1 MPGNRTTRNPT
12 RNPSRNPTTNRTSR
26 WTKKSRRSHRA
37 TGAAALTLALCAV
50 LTACSGTDGSTSA
63 GGKVVL
69 RYTWW
74 GNPDRAART
83 QAAVDLFEKKHP
95 DVDVQTSFA
104 GYDAYKQKLATQAAG
119 GDAPDV
125 MQLDYR
131 MIDQYASG
139 GVLLDLGT
147 QQTALK
153 TGEFEPG
160 LLATGKLNGKQYAL
174 PQGRGTETVVH
185 DPTQWQEAGL
195 APPAAA
201 SDGGW
206 TWDQWADAMRVLKK
220 KTGKPGG
227 TDPGQSEDAF
237 EVWLR
242 GQGKALYTKDHELGF
257 TADDLTRWW
266 TFTDRLRREGVVSP
280 AEQTTQLDGSVE
292 NTPLG
297 RGTAFSDMN
306 WDAPAS
312 GYLVLIPDGIALAP
326 MPSGADGTPGQY
338 FKPSMFMGIAA
349 DTGSPEQA
357 AQLIDFMLN
366 DREAA
371 AILGATRGI
380 PVNESIREEL
390 APKLKDF
397 DKTIY
402 AYQAT
407 LEGRLNTPPQ
417 APPSGDSA
425 LQTTFQR
432 DYDQVSYE
440 RMSPREAA
448 QDYVTE
454 AKAELRS

>member
-1 MPGNRTTRNPT
+1 MPGNRTRTFWW
-12 RNPSRNPTTNRTSR
+12 SRSR
-26 WTKKSRRSHRA
+26 SRDRSRIRSRK
-37 TGAAALTLALCAV
+37 AALAAGLALGAV

-83 QAAVDLFEKKHP
+83 QEAVDLFEEKHP

-104 GYDAYKQKLATQAAG
+104 GYEAYKQKLATQAAG

-139 GVLLDLGT
+139 GVLLDLGE
-147 QQTALK
+147 QQGTLK
-153 TGEFEPG
+153 TGEFDPG
-160 LLATGKLNGKQYAL
+160 LLATGKLNGKQYAV
-174 PQGRGTETVVH
+174 PQGRGTETVVY
-185 DPTQWQEAGL
+185 DPTRWKEAGL
-195 APPAAA
+195 EPPADA

-206 TWDQWADAMRVLKK
+206 TWDQWADAMRVLKE
-220 KTGKPGG
+220 KTGTPGG

-237 EVWLR
+237 EIWLR
-242 GQGKALYTKDHELGF
+242 GQGKALYTKDYDLGF

-266 TFTDRLRREGVVSP
+266 TFTDGLRREGVVSP

-297 RGTAFSDMN
+297 RGKAFSDMN

-312 GYLVLIPDGIALAP
+312 GYLALIPDGIALAP

-390 APKLKDF
+390 APDLKDF

-402 AYQAT
+402 AYQDT
-407 LEGRLNTPPQ
+407 LEGKLNTPPQ

>member
-1 MPGNRTTRNPT
+1 MPGNRT
-12 RNPSRNPTTNRTSR
+12 
-26 WTKKSRRSHRA
+26 RRSCVTA
-37 TGAAALTLALCAV
+37 VVLALCAV
-50 LTACSGTDGSTSA
+50 LSGCSGGTESGSS

-83 QAAVDLFEKKHP
+83 EEAIGLFEKKFP
-95 DVDVQTSFA
+95 GIEVQSSFS
-104 GYDAYKQKLATQAAG
+104 GYDTYKQKLATQAAG

-139 GVLLDLGT
+139 GVLYDLGRQRSVLRT
-147 QQTALK
+147 DEIDA
-153 TGEFEPG
+153 G
-160 LLATGKLNGKQYAL
+160 LLATGASDGRLYAV
-174 PQGRGTETVVH
+174 PQGRGTEAVIY
-185 DPTQWQEAGL
+185 DAEQWKATGVPL
-195 APPAAA
+195 PSGA
-201 SDGGW
+201 W
-206 TWDQWADAMRVLKK
+206 TWREWADAMRALAE
-220 KTGKPGG
+220 KTGAPAA

-242 GQGKALYTKDHELGF
+242 GQGKDLYTEDGGLGF

-266 TFTDRLRREGVVSP
+266 TFTDRLRQEGVVSP
-280 AEQTTQLDGSVE
+280 AEQTTQLDGTVE

-297 RGTAFSDMN
+297 RGKAIVDIN

-312 GYLVLIPDGIALAP
+312 GFVALVGEGVTLAP
-326 MPSGADGTPGQY
+326 MPSGEDGTPGQY

-349 DTGSPEQA
+349 NTEHPEEA
-357 AQLIDFMLN
+357 ARLIDFMLN
-366 DREAA
+366 DPGAA
-371 AILGATRGI
+371 RVLGATRSM
-380 PVNESIREEL
+380 PVNETLREEI
-390 APKLKDF
+390 APDLTDF
-397 DKTIY
+397 DKVIY
-402 AYQAT
+402 EYQAT
-407 LEGRLNTPPQ
+407 VEGKLNAPPQ

-448 QDYVTE
+448 ENYITE

>member
-1 MPGNRTTRNPT
+1 MPGNRTKESWRP
-12 RNPSRNPTTNRTSR
+12 RSFRR
-26 WTKKSRRSHRA
+26 SRRPRRSSKGVA
-37 TGAAALTLALCAV
+37 VTAAGLALGAV

-83 QAAVDLFEKKHP
+83 QSAVDLFEKKHP

-139 GVLLDLGT
+139 GVLLDLGE
-147 QQTALK
+147 QRTALN
-153 TGEFEPG
+153 TGEFDPG
-160 LLATGKLNGKQYAL
+160 RLATGKLHGKQYAV

-185 DPTQWQEAGL
+185 DPTRWKEAGL
-195 APPAAA
+195 KPPADA

-206 TWDQWADAMRVLKK
+206 TWDQWADAMRVLKE

-242 GQGKALYTKDHELGF
+242 GQGKALYTRNHELGF
-257 TADDLTRWW
+257 IADDLTRWW
-266 TFTDRLRREGVVSP
+266 TFTDKLRRAGVVSP

-312 GYLVLIPDGIALAP
+312 GYLALIPDGIALAP

-357 AQLIDFMLN
+357 AQFIDFMLN
-366 DREAA
+366 DRAAA

-407 LEGRLNTPPQ
+407 LEGRLDTPPQ

-440 RMSPREAA
+440 RMSPSEAA
-448 QDYVTE
+448 HDYVTE